1 MGVEV
6 VVERPCSLLEFVAFK
21 PCVYFSEWPS
31 ILYPPFPNA
40 NLAFFSFCAA
50 LLMNEGGLA

>member
-1 MGVEV
+1 LMGVEV
-6 VVERPCSLLEFVAFK
+6 VLERPCSLLEFVAFK

-40 NLAFFSFCAA
+40 NLTFFSFCVT
-50 LLMNEGGLA
+50 LLMNEG